1 MAINFTDLFNQ
12 LKDQIIKLAKDNFKD
27 LAAEAASDGTT
38 LLHKLEDN
46 IKEYTQQ
53 LVQGEITKDDFKLL
67 LLGNEDL
74 IKMNA
79 LTQAGLLKAK
89 TDAFK
94 KSVFDAIVNTVFAII

>member
-46 IKEYTQQ
+46 IKKYTQQ
-53 LVQGEITKDDFKLL
+53 LVDGDITKDDFKLL

-74 IKMNA
+74 VKMTA

-89 TDAFK
+89 ADAFK